1 MPTAT
6 EISKMLVDNVKP
18 EKIEG
23 LDAVIQFDLSGDDG
37 GQFYLNI
44 EDGNVTA
51 IEGKHDNPRMTM
63 KASADDWY
71 KVMKGEM
78 NGMQA
83 FMSGK
88 LKVTGDMGLAMKLQ
102 SALG

>member
-1 MPTAT
+1 MPSAA
-6 EISKMLVDNVKP
+6 EISQMIVTNFKP
-18 EKIEG
+18 EKVDGI
-23 LDAVIQFDLSGDDG
+23 DAVVQFDLSGDNG
-37 GQFYLNI
+37 GQFYMI
-44 EDGNVTA
+44 IKDGTVATENGVA
-51 IEGKHDNPRMTM
+51 ENPRMTM
-63 KASADDWY
+63 KSTTEDWY
-71 KVMKGEM
+71 KVMTGEM

>member
-1 MPTAT
+1 MASPNKIK
-6 EISKMLVDNVKP
+6 EMMVERLKP
-18 EKIEG
+18 EKAEG
-23 LDAVIQFDLSGDDG
+23 IDAVIQIDLTGDNG
-37 GQFYLNI
+37 GQFYLQI
-44 EDGNVTA
+44 ADGTVTA
-51 IEGKHDNPRMTM
+51 NDGVSDDARMTM
-63 KASADDWY
+63 KASAEDWH
-71 KVMKGEM
+71 KVITGQM